1 LQPLKDA
8 YGDDLAIVFK
18 QFPLKPLTA
27 FAAEA
32 ALAAGEQGQFWGYHD
47 ILFDNQK
54 ALQRPQLERYAE
66 VIGLDMEM
74 FKAALDGRTFKAKVD
89 ADMVEGRK
97 AGVGGTPAIFVN
109 GRKANVSWRDSNAFK
124 ASIDRDILGR

>member
-1 LQPLKDA
+1 MKDA

-18 QFPLKPLTA
+18 HFPLDFHKEAAL
-27 FAAEA
+27 AAEA
-32 ALAAGEQGQFWGYHD
+32 SLAAGEQGNFWGYHD

-66 VIGLDMEM
+66 LMGLDMAK
-74 FKAALDGRTFKAKVD
+74 FKAHLDNRTFKAKVD
-89 ADMVEGRK
+89 ADMAEGRK
-97 AGVGGTPAIFVN
+97 AGVRGTPSVFVN
-109 GRKANVSWRDSNAFK
+109 GRRANVSWRDSNAFK